1 MRIKILEAS
10 LFFLRKLYHRVDAIN
25 LLSSF
30 RLLPRSITIFA
41 LSTAMVACNTPLL
54 LEPVTKFV
62 SIKLTTNSN
71 EIQLE
76 QYYGGKIVI
85 FSPALGMAIVQTSK
99 PVQPDDTAVISVGDT
114 LNLRQPESNIA
125 QNATIGGWNSW
136 VSGAQVS
143 SSGWNSW
150 VSGWNSWI
158 GGDNSS
164 TIPKLPQDNQT
175 AFDLLGIS
183 QAHAAAKKFGEGVKI
198 ALIDTGLD
206 LNHPMLQKRLAPP
219 EQWRDFVDN
228 DNLPQDQPSNT
239 TPSGYGHGTAVAGL
253 ILQMAPRA
261 TILPIRVFKPDGSS
275 NTEDLY
281 QAIAYA
287 VSMNADIIN
296 ISGGSLEPD
305 YTLHALVGATSSLGI
320 YTVAAA
326 GNTGQ
331 VDHGT
336 YPARLS
342 YSSAPSYPTKG
353 FVFGVGSMGTNYA
366 ISSFSASGD
375 GIFTYLPGEDLTT
388 LYPNNQTARVT
399 GTSFSAPLMTGVL
412 ALALAELPQD
422 DSRKHL
428 ADYLS
433 QSMDSN
439 HIWNK
444 YYLPKPELER
454 KWAHGNGVLDAEL
467 LLYNLPNWTF
477 RNAPQNLLKNPQF
490 LDNFKDWVVLGNPVL
505 NASTIELPGD
515 QTIGSSHI
523 RQDVL
528 GLKTNTTYSVTA
540 KINTEKM
547 GGFLCLQA
555 SGFNNDDPQNNYTD
569 TCTSSSTP
577 SLVGL
582 RFRTGAN
589 STAVRI
595 NINSVQNM
603 KAFAS
608 DLTVFELP

>member
-1 MRIKILEAS
+1 MKIKILEAP
-10 LFFLRKLYHRVDAIN
+10 LFFLRRPHQRGDATN
-25 LLSSF
+25 LLSLF
-30 RLLPRSITIFA
+30 QFSIHFITVFA
-41 LSTAMVACNTPLL
+41 LSTAMVACNTASLP
-54 LEPVTKFV
+54 EASKKFV

-71 EIQLE
+71 EMQLE
-76 QYYGGKIVI
+76 QYYGGKIII

-99 PVQPDDTAVISVGDT
+99 AVQPDDTAVISVGDT
-114 LNLRQPESNIA
+114 LNLGQPESA
-125 QNATIGGWNSW
+125 VSQNATIGGWNSW

-150 VSGWNSWI
+150 VSGWNSWVS
-158 GGDNSS
+158 GNSNS
-164 TIPKLPQDNQT
+164 TIPELPQENQT
-175 AFDLLGIS
+175 AYDLLGIP
-183 QAHAAAKKFGEGVKI
+183 QAHAVAKKFGEGVKI

-206 LNHPMLQKRLAPP
+206 LNHPALQKHLAPP
-219 EQWRDFVDN
+219 EQWRDFVDK
-228 DNLPQDQPSNT
+228 DNVPQDQPSNT

-253 ILQMAPRA
+253 ILQVAPRA
-261 TILPIRVFKPDGSS
+261 TILPIRVFKSDGSS
-275 NTEDLY
+275 STEDLY

-305 YTLHALVGATSSLGI
+305 YTLHALMGATASLGI

-326 GNTGQ
+326 GNTAQ

-353 FVFGVGSMGTNYA
+353 FVFGVGSMNTNYA

-375 GIFTYLPGEDLTT
+375 GIFTYLPGENLTT
-388 LYPNNQTARVT
+388 LYPNNQTAKVT
-399 GTSFSAPLMTGVL
+399 GTSFSAPLMTGIL
-412 ALALAELPQD
+412 ALALGELPQD

-428 ADYLS
+428 ADYLH

-444 YYLPKPELER
+444 YYLPKPEAER
-454 KWAHGNGVLDAEL
+454 KWGHGNGVLDAEL

-490 LDNFKDWVVLGNPVL
+490 LDGFKDWNVLGNTTL
-505 NASTIELPGD
+505 KGETIELPGN

-523 RQDVL
+523 QQDVL
-528 GLKTNTTYSVTA
+528 GLKTNTTYSATA
-540 KINTEKM
+540 KINTEKT

-555 SGFNNDDPQNNYTD
+555 SGFNDDDPQNNYTD
-569 TCTSSSTP
+569 ACTSSNTP

-589 STAVRI
+589 TTAVRI

-608 DLTVFELP
+608 DLMVFELQ

>member
-1 MRIKILEAS
+1 MNFLPAFKFLPHFILI
-10 LFFLRKLYHRVDAIN
+10 FVFLV
-25 LLSSF
+25 SMF
-30 RLLPRSITIFA
+30 
-41 LSTAMVACNTPLL
+41 ACNTPLL
-54 LEPVTKFV
+54 PEPITKFV
-62 SIKLTTNSN
+62 SIKLTVNDN
-71 EIQLE
+71 EIQLK
-76 QYYGGKIVI
+76 QRYGGTIII

-99 PVQPDDTAVISVGDT
+99 LVQSDDAAVISVGDT
-114 LNLRQPESNIA
+114 LNLRQPESNTSQSA
-125 QNATIGGWNSW
+125 AIGGWNSW

-150 VSGWNSWI
+150 VSGWNSWVS
-158 GGDNSS
+158 GNTSS
-164 TIPKLPQDNQT
+164 TIPKLPQENQA
-175 AFDLLGIS
+175 AFDLLGIP
-183 QAHAAAKKFGEGVKI
+183 QAHAAAKKFGEGIKI

-206 LNHPMLQKRLAPP
+206 LNHPALQKSLAPP
-219 EQWRDFVDN
+219 EQWRDFVDK
-228 DNLPQDQPSNT
+228 DHVPQDQPSDT

-305 YTLHALVGATSSLGI
+305 YTLHALIGATSSLGI

-326 GNTGQ
+326 GNTGL
-331 VDHGT
+331 VDKGT

-342 YSSAPSYPTKG
+342 FSLAPSYPTKG
-353 FVFGVGSMGTNYA
+353 FVFGVGSMKTDYA

-388 LYPNNQTARVT
+388 LYPNNQTAKVS
-399 GTSFSAPLMTGVL
+399 GTSFSTPLMTGVL
-412 ALALAELPQD
+412 ALALGELPQD

-428 ADYLS
+428 ADYLN

-444 YYLPKPELER
+444 YYLPKPESER
-454 KWAHGNGVLDAEL
+454 HWGHGNGVLDAEL

-490 LDNFKDWVVLGNPVL
+490 LDHFKDWDILGNPSL
-505 NASTIELPGD
+505 KDATIELPGD

-523 RQDVL
+523 QQDIL
-528 GLKTNTTYSVTA
+528 GLQPNATYSVKA
-540 KINTEKM
+540 KINTEKT

-555 SGFNNDDPQNNYTD
+555 SGFNNEDPKNNYTD
-569 TCTSSSTP
+569 TCTSSTTP

-582 RFRTGAN
+582 RFTTGAN
-589 STAVRI
+589 TTAVRI

-608 DLTVFELP
+608 DLMVFQLQ

>member
-1 MRIKILEAS
+1 MNVLLLFNFLTRVLSVFIL
-10 LFFLRKLYHRVDAIN
+10 
-25 LLSSF
+25 
-30 RLLPRSITIFA
+30 SISI
-41 LSTAMVACNTPLL
+41 SACNTPLL
-54 LEPVTKFV
+54 PEPATKFV
-62 SIKLTTNSN
+62 SIKLTSN
-71 EIQLE
+71 DNEMQLK
-76 QYYGGKIVI
+76 QLYGGKIII
-85 FSPALGMAIVQTSK
+85 FSPALSMAIIQTPK
-99 PVQPDDTAVISVGDT
+99 PVRPDDTAVISVGDT
-114 LNLRQPESNIA
+114 LNLRQPESSNF
-125 QNATIGGWNSW
+125 QNAAIGGWNSW

-150 VSGWNSWI
+150 VSGWNSWVSGNTSFI
-158 GGDNSS
+158 
-164 TIPKLPQDNQT
+164 IPPLPQENQA
-175 AFDLLGIS
+175 AFDLLGIP

-206 LNHPMLQKRLAPP
+206 LNHLAFQKRLAPQ
-219 EQWRDFVDN
+219 EQWRDFVDK
-228 DNLPQDQPSNT
+228 DNVPQDQPSNT

-305 YTLHALVGATSSLGI
+305 FTLHALIGATSSLGI

-326 GNTGQ
+326 GNTGL
-331 VDHGT
+331 VDHGAF
-336 YPARLS
+336 PARLS
-342 YSSAPSYPTKG
+342 YSLAPSYPTKG
-353 FVFGVGSMGTNYA
+353 FVFGVGSMKTNYA

-375 GIFTYLPGEDLTT
+375 GIFTYLPGENLTT
-388 LYPNNQTARVT
+388 LYPNNQTAKVT
-399 GTSFSAPLMTGVL
+399 GTSFATPLMTGVL
-412 ALALAELPQD
+412 ALALSELPQD
-422 DSRKHL
+422 ESRKHL
-428 ADYLS
+428 ADYLN

-444 YYLPKPELER
+444 YYLPKPESER
-454 KWAHGNGVLDAEL
+454 KWGHGNGVLDAEL

-490 LDNFKDWVVLGNPVL
+490 LEDFKDWDVLGNPSL
-505 NASTIELPGD
+505 KNATIELPGD

-523 RQDVL
+523 QQDVL
-528 GLKTNTTYSVTA
+528 GLQPNTTYSVRA
-540 KINTEKM
+540 KINTEKT

-555 SGFNNDDPQNNYTD
+555 SGFNNDDPKNNYTD
-569 TCTSSSTP
+569 TCTSSTTP

-582 RFRTGAN
+582 RFTTGAN
-589 STAVRI
+589 TTAVRI

-603 KAFAS
+603 KAFVS
-608 DLTVFELP
+608 DLMVFQLQ

>member
-1 MRIKILEAS
+1 MKIKILDAPSFFLNKPYQCAGNKNFLAS
-10 LFFLRKLYHRVDAIN
+10 LQFLPHLVSVCV
-25 LLSSF
+25 LSIGMF
-30 RLLPRSITIFA
+30 
-41 LSTAMVACNTPLL
+41 ACNTPLPTK
-54 LEPVTKFV
+54 PVTKFV
-62 SIKLTTNSN
+62 SIKLTANDN
-71 EIQLE
+71 ETQLK
-76 QYYGGKIVI
+76 QLYGGEIVI
-85 FSPALGMAIVQTSK
+85 FSQALGMAIVQTSK
-99 PVQPDDTAVISVGDT
+99 TVQPDDGAVISVGDH
-114 LNLRQPESNIA
+114 LNLRQPESIVS

-136 VSGAQVS
+136 ISGAQVA

-150 VSGWNSWI
+150 VSGWNSWVS
-158 GGDNSS
+158 GNGSS
-164 TIPKLPQDNQT
+164 TIPSLPQENQA
-175 AFDLLGIS
+175 AFDLLGIG
-183 QAHAAAKKFGEGVKI
+183 QAHAAAKKFGEGIKI

-206 LNHPMLQKRLAPP
+206 LNHPVLQKHLTPP
-219 EQWRDFVDN
+219 EQWRDFVDK
-228 DNLPQDQPSNT
+228 DNVPQDQPSNT

-305 YTLHALVGATSSLGI
+305 YTLHALIGATSSLGI

-326 GNTGQ
+326 GNTGL
-331 VDHGT
+331 VDKGT

-342 YSSAPSYPTKG
+342 YSLAPSYPTKG
-353 FVFGVGSMGTNYA
+353 FVFGVGSMKTDYA

-388 LYPNNQTARVT
+388 LYPNNQTAKVT
-399 GTSFSAPLMTGVL
+399 GTSFSTPLMTGVL
-412 ALALAELPQD
+412 ALALGELPQD

-428 ADYLS
+428 ADYLN

-444 YYLPKPELER
+444 YYLPKPESER
-454 KWAHGNGVLDAEL
+454 KWGHGNGVLDAEL

-490 LDNFKDWVVLGNPVL
+490 LDNFKDWDILGNPIL
-505 NASTIELPGD
+505 NGATLELPGD

-523 RQDVL
+523 QQDVL
-528 GLKTNTTYSVTA
+528 GLQASTTYSVKA
-540 KINTEKM
+540 KIHTEKT

-555 SGFNNDDPQNNYTD
+555 SGFNNDDPKNNYTD
-569 TCTSSSTP
+569 TCTSSTTP

-589 STAVRI
+589 TTAVRI

-608 DLTVFELP
+608 ELMVFQLQ